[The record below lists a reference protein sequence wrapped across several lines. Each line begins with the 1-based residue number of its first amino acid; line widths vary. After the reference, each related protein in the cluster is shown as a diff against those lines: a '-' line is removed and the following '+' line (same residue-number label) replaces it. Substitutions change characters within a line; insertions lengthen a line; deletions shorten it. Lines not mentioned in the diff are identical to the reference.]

1 MHVLILTRYWPFD
14 MVTKKSLQN
23 FFLHKYRKISRFI
36 VHMLEHCS
44 AKLQVFSLK
53 ISGFS

>member
-14 MVTKKSLQN
+14 MVTKKIIIKM
-23 FFLHKYRKISRFI
+23 FLHKYKKISGFM
-36 VHMLEHCS
+36 VHMLEHSS

-53 ISGFS
+53 IS